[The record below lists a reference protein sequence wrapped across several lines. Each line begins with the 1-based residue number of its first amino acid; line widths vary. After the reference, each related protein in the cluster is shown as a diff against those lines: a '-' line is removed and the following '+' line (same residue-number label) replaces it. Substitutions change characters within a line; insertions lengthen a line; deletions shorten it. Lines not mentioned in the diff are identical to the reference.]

1 VVAATGL
8 GRFAASLLFGVHPA
22 DPWVLATAVLMALCI
37 GIAAGIGP
45 VMRAMKTPPAMAL
58 RE

>member
-1 VVAATGL
+1 L

-22 DPWVLATAVLMALCI
+22 DPWVLAAAVLMALGV

-45 VMRAMKTPPAMAL
+45 AVRAMKTPPAMGL